1 MSCTISS
8 SDKWMG
14 AVIGGILFAVIS
26 SPFAYNLTSSLCEMV
41 GLGETCRWGCPNMTG
56 LALHSVV
63 FALITR
69 AVLAFRGSCLTTKN
83 KWIISL
89 ICGLMFFILSS
100 PYAYKLETDIL
111 EKIDGRLDIADIRG
125 CPSTSGLAVNGVIF
139 AILSRVFMF

>member
-14 AVIGGILFAVIS
+14 AVIGGILFAILS
-26 SPFAYNLTSSLCEMV
+26 SPFAYNLTSSLCEMA
-41 GLGETCRWGCPNMTG
+41 GLGETCRWGCPNMVG
-56 LALHSVV
+56 LAVHSVV

-69 AVLAFRGSCLTTKN
+69 AVLAFRGSCLTAKN

-100 PYAYKLETDIL
+100 PYAYKLESDLL
-111 EKIDGRLDIADIRG
+111 ENVSDKIDIADIRG
-125 CPSTSGLAVNGVIF
+125 CPNNTGLAVNGVIF
-139 AILSRVFMF
+139 VILSRVFMF